1 MMVRTNHRG
10 PRINGTLQ
18 AFNQRHLIDTNWRS
32 ANHLVVKKQDGQD
45 DKLGGFGLEISSK
58 VPLRLLIVALYWL
71 CSLPGLTQSQGKAR
85 SSKKL

>member
-1 MMVRTNHRG
+1 MILMVRTNHRG

-45 DKLGGFGLEISSK
+45 DKLGGFNSS
-58 VPLRLLIVALYWL
+58 
-71 CSLPGLTQSQGKAR
+71 
-85 SSKKL
+85 